1 MENLEQAYQESLDFI
16 YSFID
21 FSMKR
26 HLDDSHRFFKLDR
39 MRRMMDLLGS
49 PQENFLSIH
58 VAGTKGKGSTAS
70 LCASALRAAGFKV
83 GLYTS
88 PHLQEFT
95 ERIQIN
101 GAQIERQA
109 LVDLVT
115 RIRPLTAQV
124 PEITSFELMTAMAF
138 QHFSE
143 RRVNIAVVEVGLG
156 GRLDATNILTPL
168 VSVITPIS
176 YDHTAILG
184 STLTE
189 IAYEKGGIIKP
200 GVPVVL
206 SPQNPEA
213 EQELARIAAERG
225 SPLTRVEQDYALLI
239 LSHSLRG
246 QELAITAGPS
256 SPSRAHS
263 LATAPLNLHLPL
275 LGAHQAQ
282 NALTALGGLD
292 QARVQ
297 GLALSREDVRKG
309 FGQVEWPARFEIL
322 RENPPVVID
331 SAHNGDSMNRLRQ
344 SLDDYFPGQ
353 KFLLVF
359 GASADKELDAMLT
372 AILPRVERV
381 ITTQSTHP
389 RAADPVHLMEQI
401 RPYGLPVEA
410 CNPAEDALARAL
422 ELAGTDCGIIVAGSV
437 FIAAAARDIWFS
449 SSNGRVA
456 VLRV

>member
-1 MENLEQAYQESLDFI
+1 MENLEQEYQESLDFI

-39 MRRMMDLLGS
+39 MRRMMDLLGN
-49 PQENFLSIH
+49 PQDKFLSIH

-70 LCASALRAAGFKV
+70 LCASALRAAGYKV

-101 GAQIERQA
+101 GKQIERQA
-109 LVDLVT
+109 LVDLIA
-115 RIRPLTAQV
+115 RIRPLTREV
-124 PEITSFELMTAMAF
+124 PEITTFELMTALAF
-138 QHFSE
+138 QHFHE
-143 RRVNIAVVEVGLG
+143 CQVNIAVVEVGLG
-156 GRLDATNILTPL
+156 GRLDATNIITPL

-200 GVPVVL
+200 GVPAVI
-206 SPQNPEA
+206 SPQQPEA
-213 EQELARIAAERG
+213 EQELARIAAERQA
-225 SPLTRVEQDYALLI
+225 PLTRVEQDYRLRI

-246 QELAITAGPS
+246 QELAITARDKSTAYPS
-256 SPSRAHS
+256 SLTNPEVK
-263 LATAPLNLHLPL
+263 LHLPL

-282 NALTALGGLD
+282 NALTALGALE
-292 QARVQ
+292 QARAR
-297 GLALSREDVRKG
+297 GLTLSREDIRKG

-359 GASADKELDAMLT
+359 GASADKELDAMLS

-381 ITTQSTHP
+381 ITTLSTHP
-389 RAADPVHLMEQI
+389 RAADPLQLLERI

-410 CNPAEDALARAL
+410 LSPAEDALTRAL
-422 ELAGTDCGIIVAGSV
+422 ELAGTDCGIIVAGSI

-449 SSNGRVA
+449 SRSGA
-456 VLRV
+456 V

>member
-39 MRRMMDLLGS
+39 MRRMMDLLGN

-70 LCASALRAAGFKV
+70 LCASALLAAGYKV

-101 GAQIERQA
+101 DKQIERQA
-109 LVDLVT
+109 LVELVA
-115 RIRPLTAQV
+115 RIRPLTLQV
-124 PEITSFELMTAMAF
+124 PEITTFELMTALAF
-138 QHFSE
+138 LHFYESK
-143 RRVNIAVVEVGLG
+143 VNIAVIEVGLG
-156 GRLDATNILTPL
+156 GRLDATNIIAPL

-184 STLTE
+184 NTLTE
-189 IAYEKGGIIKP
+189 IAFEKGGIIKP
-200 GVPVVL
+200 GVPVVI

-225 SPLTRVEQDYALLI
+225 SSLRRVEQDYALSI
-239 LSHSLRG
+239 TSHSLGG
-246 QELAITAGPS
+246 QELTVSVRRGS
-256 SPSRAHS
+256 SSRARS
-263 LATAPLNLHLPL
+263 LANPELSLHLPL

-282 NALTALGGLD
+282 NTLTALGALD
-292 QARVQ
+292 QVRDE
-297 GLALSREDVRKG
+297 GLALSRADVQKG
-309 FGQVEWPARFEIL
+309 VHQVKWPARFEVL
-322 RENPPVVID
+322 RENPPVVVD

-359 GASADKELDAMLT
+359 GASADKELDAMFG

-381 ITTQSTHP
+381 ITTLSTHP
-389 RAADPVHLMEQI
+389 RAADPTHLMELI

-410 CNPAEDALARAL
+410 RSPAEDAMARAL
-422 ELAGTDCGIIVAGSV
+422 ELAATDCGIIVAGSV
-437 FIAAAARDIWFS
+437 FVAAAARDIWFS
-449 SSNGRVA
+449 IQS
-456 VLRV
+456 

>member
-39 MRRMMDLLGS
+39 MRRMMDLLGN
-49 PQENFLSIH
+49 PQEKFLSIH

-70 LCASALRAAGFKV
+70 LCASALRAAGYKV

-101 GAQIERQA
+101 GKQIERQA
-109 LVDLVT
+109 LVELVA
-115 RIRPLTAQV
+115 RLRPLTSQV
-124 PEITSFELMTAMAF
+124 PEITTFELMTAMAF
-138 QHFSE
+138 LHFYESK
-143 RRVNIAVVEVGLG
+143 VNIAVIEVGLG
-156 GRLDATNILTPL
+156 GRLDATNIIAPL

-184 STLTE
+184 NTLTE
-189 IAYEKGGIIKP
+189 IAFEKGGIIKP
-200 GVPVVL
+200 GVPVII

-225 SPLTRVEQDYALLI
+225 SSLRRVEQDYALSI
-239 LSHSLRG
+239 TSHSLGG
-246 QELAITAGPS
+246 QELTVSVRTG
-256 SPSRAHS
+256 SPSRARS
-263 LATAPLNLHLPL
+263 LANPELSLHLPL

-282 NALTALGGLD
+282 NALTALGALD
-292 QARVQ
+292 QARDE
-297 GLALSREDVRKG
+297 GLALSRADVQKG
-309 FGQVEWPARFEIL
+309 FHQVKWPARFEVL

-359 GASADKELDAMLT
+359 GASADKELDAMFG

-381 ITTQSTHP
+381 ITTLSTHP
-389 RAADPVHLMEQI
+389 RAADPTHLMELI

-410 CNPAEDALARAL
+410 RSPAEDAMARAS

-437 FIAAAARDIWFS
+437 FVAAAARDIWFS
-449 SSNGRVA
+449 IQN
-456 VLRV
+456 

>member
-1 MENLEQAYQESLDFI
+1 MRMENLEQAYQESLDFI

-39 MRRMMDLLGS
+39 MRHMMDLLGN
-49 PQENFLSIH
+49 PQEKFLTIH

-70 LCASALRAAGFKV
+70 LCASALRAASYKV

-124 PEITSFELMTAMAF
+124 PEITTFELMTVLAF
-138 QHFSE
+138 LHFFES
-143 RRVNIAVVEVGLG
+143 RVNIAVVEVGLG
-156 GRLDATNILTPL
+156 GRLDATNIITPL

-184 STLTE
+184 NTLTE
-189 IAYEKGGIIKP
+189 IAFEKGGIIKA
-200 GVPVVL
+200 GVPVVI

-213 EQELARIAAERG
+213 ERELVRIAAERG
-225 SPLTRVEQDYALLI
+225 SPLTCVEQEYRLSI

-246 QELAITAGPS
+246 QELAFAAQTGDPACA
-256 SPSRAHS
+256 RS
-263 LATAPLNLHLPL
+263 LACPELNLHLPL

-282 NALTALGGLD
+282 NARTALGALD
-292 QARVQ
+292 QVRAQ
-297 GLALSREDVRKG
+297 GLALSRMDIQKG

-331 SAHNGDSMNRLRQ
+331 SAHNGDSMNCLRQ

-389 RAADPVHLMEQI
+389 RAADPIHLMEI
-401 RPYGLPVEA
+401 IHPYGLPVEA
-410 CNPAEDALARAL
+410 RSPAEDAMAHAL
-422 ELAGTDCGIIVAGSV
+422 SLAGTDCGIIVAGSI
-437 FIAAAARDIWFS
+437 FIAAAARDIWHS
-449 SSNGRVA
+449 SQS
-456 VLRV
+456 

>member
-39 MRRMMDLLGS
+39 MRRMMDLLGN
-49 PQENFLSIH
+49 PQEKFLSIH

-70 LCASALRAAGFKV
+70 LCASALLAAGYKV

-101 GAQIERQA
+101 GKQIERQA
-109 LVDLVT
+109 LVELVA
-115 RIRPLTAQV
+115 RIRPLTLQV
-124 PEITSFELMTAMAF
+124 PEITTFELMTAMAF
-138 QHFSE
+138 LHFYESK
-143 RRVNIAVVEVGLG
+143 VNIAVIEVGLG
-156 GRLDATNILTPL
+156 GRLDATNIIAPL

-184 STLTE
+184 NTLTE
-189 IAYEKGGIIKP
+189 IAFEKGGIIKP
-200 GVPVVL
+200 GVPVVI

-225 SPLTRVEQDYALLI
+225 SSLRRVEQDYALSI
-239 LSHSLRG
+239 TSHSLGG
-246 QELAITAGPS
+246 QELTVSVRRG
-256 SPSRAHS
+256 SPSRARS
-263 LATAPLNLHLPL
+263 LANPELSLHLPL

-282 NALTALGGLD
+282 NTLTALGALD
-292 QARVQ
+292 QVRDE
-297 GLALSREDVRKG
+297 GLALSRADVQKG
-309 FGQVEWPARFEIL
+309 VHQVKWPARFEVL
-322 RENPPVVID
+322 RENPPVVVD

-359 GASADKELDAMLT
+359 GASADKELDAMFG

-381 ITTQSTHP
+381 ITTLSTHP
-389 RAADPVHLMEQI
+389 RAADPTHLMELI

-410 CNPAEDALARAL
+410 RSPAEDAMARAL
-422 ELAGTDCGIIVAGSV
+422 ELAATDCGIIVAGSV
-437 FIAAAARDIWFS
+437 FVAAAARDIWFS
-449 SSNGRVA
+449 IQS
-456 VLRV
+456 